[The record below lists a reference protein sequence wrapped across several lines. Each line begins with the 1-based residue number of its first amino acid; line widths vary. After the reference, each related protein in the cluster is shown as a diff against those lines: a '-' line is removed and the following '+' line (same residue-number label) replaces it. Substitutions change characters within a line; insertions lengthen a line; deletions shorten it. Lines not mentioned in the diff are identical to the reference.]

1 MTPIENARCDAGAVS
16 SKFGGFRSQHT
27 RTTEEMQYKT
37 PADECI
43 RRLAGPRFEH
53 LCRQVHALGPR
64 PMAELLAEIATA
76 TGEPNLIADRVEAY
90 SKLDPEIVRAVGGD
104 RFAPMSLQVVR

>member
-1 MTPIENARCDAGAVS
+1 MPRIENARCDAGAVS

-64 PMAELLAEIATA
+64 PMAELFAEIATA
-76 TGEPNLIADRVEAY
+76 TGEPALIADRLQAY
-90 SKLDPEIVRAVGGD
+90 AGLDPEIVRAVGGD
-104 RFAPMSLQVVR
+104 RFPPNVWEVVR